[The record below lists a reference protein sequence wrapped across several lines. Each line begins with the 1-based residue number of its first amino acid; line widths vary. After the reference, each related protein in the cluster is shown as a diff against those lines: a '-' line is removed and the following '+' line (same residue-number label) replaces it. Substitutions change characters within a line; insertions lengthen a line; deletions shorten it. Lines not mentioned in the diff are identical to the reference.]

1 MLVWISAGR
10 FMRLAN
16 AMTFLVPST
25 LVLSA
30 DSSGG
35 LNVTRPDE
43 LMSTSMSFAT
53 RSASSS
59 DRPRFFSVMSPSTT
73 RTLVRRNSA
82 SPSRPPWRAR
92 SGSNAG
98 DVTTLCQ
105 NRASLS
111 VPEPRRTMT

>member
-1 MLVWISAGR
+1 MSAGR
-10 FMRLAN
+10 RIRLAK

-25 LVLSA
+25 LVRIA

-43 LMSTSMSFAT
+43 LMSTSMSLAT

-59 DRPRFFSVMSPSTT
+59 ESPRFGSVMSPSTT
-73 RTLVRRNSA
+73 VTFLRSSAA
-82 SPSRPPWRAR
+82 SPSAPPCLSR
-92 SGSNAG
+92 SGSKAG
-98 DVTTLCQ
+98 EVTTLCQ
-105 NRASLS
+105 KRASLS